1 MKTKLF
7 GLAND
12 PKDEKDEIEN
22 YCKTCGMEEVEER
35 GESCEECEENF
46 NWCRCGKPLKEESS
60 MCKICQI

>member
-7 GLAND
+7 GLVND
-12 PKDEKDEIEN
+12 PRDEKDEIEN

-46 NWCRCGKPLKEESS
+46 NWCKCGKPLKEESS
-60 MCKICQI
+60 MCKICLL

>member
-7 GLAND
+7 GSAND
-12 PKDEKDEIEN
+12 PIDEKDEIEN

-35 GESCEECEENF
+35 GESCEECEKNF